1 MPSCAAR
8 KVSAGLGHRADFD
21 TSFALQEL
29 IWVRAEHTHR
39 VYAQSMSLIDDP
51 AHWRSRASDV
61 RRLANASQDPVH
73 RTKLQKIAASYDVLA
88 FRALARLASGR
99 I

>member
-1 MPSCAAR
+1 
-8 KVSAGLGHRADFD
+8 
-21 TSFALQEL
+21 
-29 IWVRAEHTHR
+29 
-39 VYAQSMSLIDDP
+39 MSLIDDP

-73 RTKLQKIAASYDVLA
+73 RTKLQKIAASYDVLV